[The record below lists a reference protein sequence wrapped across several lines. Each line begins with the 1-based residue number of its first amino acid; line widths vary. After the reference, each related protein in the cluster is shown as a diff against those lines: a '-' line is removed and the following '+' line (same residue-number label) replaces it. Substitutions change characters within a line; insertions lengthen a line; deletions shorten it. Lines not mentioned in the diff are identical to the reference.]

1 MAVLLGQGTRVQTH
15 THTSQP
21 WALAR
26 GLFDAVEPENCAR
39 NAQRPVL
46 CGPVA
51 ISLG

>member
-1 MAVLLGQGTRVQTH
+1 MAVLLGQGTGLQTH
-15 THTSQP
+15 HTSQP

-39 NAQRPVL
+39 NAERPVL